1 MKLKCVL
8 GEGGRK
14 NESKSRSTHEQR
26 PPIAVIKSLPVF
38 GESETA
44 PSSVAFYTASCILG
58 LRRSVPTKPTP
69 TDLQKYRLNAFKRL
83 L

>member
-1 MKLKCVL
+1 VKLKCVL

-14 NESKSRSTHEQR
+14 NELKSRSTHEQR

-44 PSSVAFYTASCILG
+44 PSSVAFYTASCI
-58 LRRSVPTKPTP
+58 
-69 TDLQKYRLNAFKRL
+69 Y
-83 L
+83 